1 MNIPS
6 PENSIS
12 HGKAKTLTPGQT
24 EGFSKWAAYG
34 LAVLPLALKMNF
46 ALYESEN
53 KKSDLATEVYLPTK
67 AGRVV
72 IDVAR
77 CKYCQCKT
85 VQGTA
90 P

>member
-1 MNIPS
+1 MNIAS

-24 EGFSKWAAYG
+24 EGFSKWGAYG
-34 LAVLPLALKMNF
+34 LAVLPLALRMNF

-53 KKSDLATEVYLPTK
+53 KKRDLATEVYLPAK
-67 AGRVV
+67 ASRVV

-77 CKYCQCKT
+77 CEYCQLKT
-85 VQGTA
+85 IPGTA